1 MRIYQGRHNHNEGL
15 TQMLTNTEQ
24 RLTAIREWLA
34 QNNIDALLVPHEDE
48 YLGEYVPAHNE
59 RLHWLTGFTGSAGA
73 AVITQDKAAIFVDGR
88 YTVQVTKEVPATLF
102 EYRHLIE
109 EPALDWILESLP
121 AQSKVAID
129 PRMHNANWL
138 NQAQAKLS
146 AKHELAILENNP
158 IDELWSDRPS
168 PVVSQMILMP
178 TESVGQSSESKRKQ
192 IAEIVVKAGADSAII
207 TALDSVAWLLNIRGL
222 DVSRLPVLLSHAILH
237 SDASVEFFLDPS
249 RIPAEFDSHVGQGVS
264 VHHPESLQ
272 QQVEA
277 LSGKKVLV
285 DPVTSNSWF
294 KLVLQNS
301 GAEVISQADPCLMP
315 KAAKNAVEI
324 SGMKACHIRDG
335 VAMVK
340 FLTWLDAE
348 VAVGNLHN
356 EAVLSDTLEQFRRED
371 PTLKDL
377 SFDTIS
383 AAGSNAAMCHYN
395 HENQP
400 KPGQLEMNTLYLVD
414 SGGQYLDGTTDITRT
429 IAIGQPS
436 KEMIKQFTLA
446 LKGHI
451 GVARARF
458 PKGTRGYQIDTL
470 ARQHLWA
477 EGYDYDHGT
486 GHGVGHFLSVHEGP
500 QSISKRQIDVPL
512 VEGMV
517 LSNEPGYYRADA
529 FGIRIENLELVVEI
543 PTNGDFP
550 VLTFESLTRCP
561 IDQRNINVDMLTRP
575 ELAWLNEYHEK
586 VWNDISPLVEGDV
599 KEWLRSAT
607 QPLTH
612 S

>member
-1 MRIYQGRHNHNEGL
+1 MHNETL
-15 TQMLTNTEQ
+15 SRVN
-24 RLTAIREWLA
+24 AIREWLV
-34 QNNIDALLVPHEDE
+34 QHNIDALLVPHEDE

-73 AVITQDKAAIFVDGR
+73 AVITKDKAAIFVDGR
-88 YTVQVTKEVPATLF
+88 YTVQVTKQVPGDLF

-109 EPALDWILESLP
+109 EPALDWVLDNLP
-121 AQSKVAID
+121 TNASVAID
-129 PRMHNANWL
+129 PRMHSSAWL
-138 NQAQAKLS
+138 DMAQAKL
-146 AKHELAILENNP
+146 AGKLELNILTNNP
-158 IDELWSDRPS
+158 IDELWRDRPA
-168 PVVSQMILMP
+168 PVVSDVRLMP
-178 TESVGQSSESKRKQ
+178 TEAVGQSSKSKRQ
-192 IAEIVVKAGADSAII
+192 EIAQLVKKAGADSAVI
-207 TALDSVAWLLNIRGL
+207 TALDSICWLLNVRGL

-237 SDASVEFFLDPS
+237 SDSSVEYFLDPA
-249 RIPAEFDSHVGQGVS
+249 RLPADFDAHVGTGVT
-264 VHHPESLQ
+264 VHHPEALQ
-272 QQVEA
+272 SRLEA
-277 LSGKKVLV
+277 MTGKKVLV
-285 DPVTSNSWF
+285 DPAISNAWF

-301 GAEVISQADPCLMP
+301 GASVIAAADPCLMP
-315 KAAKNAVEI
+315 KAAKNSVEI
-324 SGMKACHIRDG
+324 AGMKACHIRDG
-335 VAMVK
+335 VAMSK
-340 FLTWLDAE
+340 FLCWLDAE
-348 VAVGNLHN
+348 VAAGNLHD
-356 EAVLSDTLEQFRRED
+356 EATLADKLEAFRSED
-371 PTLKDL
+371 PTLMDL

-383 AAGSNAAMCHYN
+383 AAGGNAAMCHYN

-400 KPGQLEMNTLYLVD
+400 EPGKLELNTLYLVD

-436 KEMIKQFTLA
+436 QEMIKQFTLA

-500 QSISKRQIDVPL
+500 ASISKKQIDVPL
-512 VEGMV
+512 TEGMV

-529 FGIRIENLELVVEI
+529 FGIRIENLELVVET

-550 VLTFESLTRCP
+550 VLSFESLTRCP
-561 IDQRNINVDMLTRP
+561 IDKRNINVDMLTRP
-575 ELAWLNEYHEK
+575 ELAWLNDYHQK
-586 VWNDISPLVEGDV
+586 VWDEISPLVEGDV
-599 KEWLRSAT
+599 KEWLRQAT
-607 QPLTH
+607 LPVAY

>member
-1 MRIYQGRHNHNEGL
+1 MHNDTLSRVN
-15 TQMLTNTEQ
+15 
-24 RLTAIREWLA
+24 AIREWLA
-34 QNNIDALLVPHEDE
+34 QHNIDALLIPHEDE

-88 YTVQVTKEVPATLF
+88 YTVQVTKQVPSDLF

-109 EPALDWILESLP
+109 EPALDWIQDNLTANAS
-121 AQSKVAID
+121 VAID
-129 PRMHNANWL
+129 PRMHSSAWL
-138 NQAQAKLS
+138 DMAQAKL
-146 AKHELAILENNP
+146 AGKLELNILSSNP
-158 IDELWSDRPS
+158 IDELWHDRPA
-168 PVVSQMILMP
+168 PVVSDVRLMP
-178 TESVGQSSESKRKQ
+178 TEAVGQSSESKRKE
-192 IAEIVVKAGADSAII
+192 IAQLVAKAGADSAVI
-207 TALDSVAWLLNIRGL
+207 TALDSICWLLNVRGL

-237 SDASVEFFLDPS
+237 ADSSVEYFLDPA
-249 RIPAEFDSHVGQGVS
+249 RLPAEFSAHVGTGVT
-264 VHHPESLQ
+264 VHNP
-272 QQVEA
+272 EA
-277 LSGKKVLV
+277 LQSRLEAMSGKKVLL
-285 DPVTSNSWF
+285 DPAISNAWF
-294 KLVLQNS
+294 KLVLQNA
-301 GAEVISQADPCLMP
+301 GASVIAAADPCLMS
-315 KAAKNAVEI
+315 KAAKNEVEI
-324 SGMKACHIRDG
+324 AGMKACHIRDG
-335 VAMVK
+335 VAMSK
-340 FLTWLDAE
+340 FLCWLDAE
-348 VAVGNLHN
+348 VATGNLHD
-356 EAVLSDTLEQFRRED
+356 EATLADRLEAFRKED
-371 PTLKDL
+371 PTLMDL

-383 AAGSNAAMCHYN
+383 AAGGNAAMCHYN

-400 KPGQLEMNTLYLVD
+400 EPGKLELNTLYLVD

-436 KEMIKQFTLA
+436 AEMIKQFTLA

-500 QSISKRQIDVPL
+500 ASISKKQIDVPL
-512 VEGMV
+512 TEGMV

-529 FGIRIENLELVVEI
+529 FGIRIENLELVVET

-550 VLTFESLTRCP
+550 VLSFESLTRCP
-561 IDQRNINVDMLTRP
+561 IDKRNINVDMLTRP
-575 ELAWLNEYHEK
+575 ELAWLNDYHQK
-586 VWNDISPLVEGDV
+586 VWEQISPLVDGEV
-599 KEWLRSAT
+599 KEWLREAT
-607 QPLTH
+607 LPLAH

>member
-1 MRIYQGRHNHNEGL
+1 MHND
-15 TQMLTNTEQ
+15 TQSRVN
-24 RLTAIREWLA
+24 AIREWLA
-34 QNNIDALLVPHEDE
+34 QHNIDALLVPHEDE

-73 AVITQDKAAIFVDGR
+73 AVITKDKAAIFVDGR
-88 YTVQVTKEVPATLF
+88 YTVQVTKQVPADLF

-109 EPALDWILESLP
+109 EPALDWITDHLANGAS
-121 AQSKVAID
+121 VAID
-129 PRMHNANWL
+129 PRMHNSAWL
-138 NQAQAKLS
+138 DMAQAKL
-146 AKHELAILENNP
+146 AGALELKILASNP
-158 IDELWSDRPS
+158 IDELWHDRPA
-168 PVVSQMILMP
+168 PVVSDVRLMA
-178 TESVGQSSESKRKQ
+178 TEAVGQSSESKRQ
-192 IAEIVVKAGADSAII
+192 EIAELVKKAGADSAVI
-207 TALDSVAWLLNIRGL
+207 TALDSICWLLNVRGL

-237 SDASVEFFLDPS
+237 SDSSVEYFLDPA
-249 RIPAEFDSHVGQGVS
+249 RLPAEFDAHVGSGVT
-264 VHHPESLQ
+264 VHHPEALQ
-272 QQVEA
+272 ARLET
-277 LSGKKVLV
+277 LTGKNVLV
-285 DPVTSNSWF
+285 DPATSNAWF
-294 KLVLQNS
+294 KLVLQNA
-301 GAEVISQADPCLMP
+301 GASVVSKADPCLMP

-324 SGMKACHIRDG
+324 AGMKACHIRDG
-335 VAMVK
+335 VAMSK
-340 FLTWLDAE
+340 FLSWLDAE
-348 VAVGNLHN
+348 VVAGNLHD
-356 EAVLSDTLEQFRRED
+356 EATLADKLEAFRSED
-371 PTLKDL
+371 PTLMDL

-383 AAGSNAAMCHYN
+383 AAGGNAAMCHYN

-400 KPGQLEMNTLYLVD
+400 EPGKLELNTLYLVD

-436 KEMIKQFTLA
+436 QEMIKQFTLA

-500 QSISKRQIDVPL
+500 ASISKKQIDVPL
-512 VEGMV
+512 TEGMV

-529 FGIRIENLELVVEI
+529 FGIRIENLELVVET

-550 VLTFESLTRCP
+550 VLSFESLTRCP
-561 IDQRNINVDMLTRP
+561 IDKRNINVDMLTRP
-575 ELAWLNEYHEK
+575 ELAWLNDYHQK
-586 VWNDISPLVEGDV
+586 VWDEISPLVEGDV
-599 KEWLRSAT
+599 KEWLRQAT
-607 QPLTH
+607 LPVAH

>member
-1 MRIYQGRHNHNEGL
+1 MHNETL
-15 TQMLTNTEQ
+15 SRVN
-24 RLTAIREWLA
+24 AIREWLV
-34 QNNIDALLVPHEDE
+34 QHNIDALLVPHEDE

-73 AVITQDKAAIFVDGR
+73 AVITKDKAAIFVDGR
-88 YTVQVTKEVPATLF
+88 YTVQVTKQVPGDLF

-109 EPALDWILESLP
+109 EPALDWVLDNLP
-121 AQSKVAID
+121 TNASVAID
-129 PRMHNANWL
+129 PRMHSSAWL
-138 NQAQAKLS
+138 DMAQAKL
-146 AKHELAILENNP
+146 AGKLELNILTNNP
-158 IDELWSDRPS
+158 IDELWHDRPA
-168 PVVSQMILMP
+168 PVVSDVRLMP
-178 TESVGQSSESKRKQ
+178 TEAVGQSSESKRQ
-192 IAEIVVKAGADSAII
+192 EIAQLVKKAGADSAVI
-207 TALDSVAWLLNIRGL
+207 TALDSICWLLNVRGL

-237 SDASVEFFLDPS
+237 ADSTVEYFLDPA
-249 RIPAEFDSHVGQGVS
+249 RLPADFDAHVGTGVT
-264 VHHPESLQ
+264 VHHPEALQ
-272 QQVEA
+272 SRLEA
-277 LSGKKVLV
+277 MTGKKVLV
-285 DPVTSNSWF
+285 DPAISNAWF

-301 GAEVISQADPCLMP
+301 GASVIAAADPCLMP
-315 KAAKNAVEI
+315 KAAKNSVEI
-324 SGMKACHIRDG
+324 AGMKACHIRDG
-335 VAMVK
+335 VAMSK
-340 FLTWLDAE
+340 FLCWLDAE
-348 VAVGNLHN
+348 VAAGNLHD
-356 EAVLSDTLEQFRRED
+356 EATLADKLEAFRSED
-371 PTLKDL
+371 PTLMDL

-383 AAGSNAAMCHYN
+383 AAGGNAAMCHYN

-400 KPGQLEMNTLYLVD
+400 EPGKLELNTLYLVD

-436 KEMIKQFTLA
+436 SEMKKQFTLA

-500 QSISKRQIDVPL
+500 ASISKKQIDVPL
-512 VEGMV
+512 TEGMV

-529 FGIRIENLELVVEI
+529 FGIRIENLELVVET

-550 VLTFESLTRCP
+550 VLSFESLTRCP
-561 IDQRNINVDMLTRP
+561 IDKRNINVDMLTRP
-575 ELAWLNEYHEK
+575 ELAWLNDYHQK
-586 VWNDISPLVEGDV
+586 VWDEISPLVEGDV
-599 KEWLRSAT
+599 KEWLRQAT
-607 QPLTH
+607 LPVAH

>member
-1 MRIYQGRHNHNEGL
+1 MHNDTLSRVN
-15 TQMLTNTEQ
+15 
-24 RLTAIREWLA
+24 AIREWLT
-34 QNNIDALLVPHEDE
+34 QHNIDALLIPHEDE

-88 YTVQVTKEVPATLF
+88 YTVQVTKQVPSELF

-109 EPALDWILESLP
+109 EPALDWIQDNLTTNAS
-121 AQSKVAID
+121 VAID
-129 PRMHNANWL
+129 PRMHSSAWL
-138 NQAQAKLS
+138 DMAQAKL
-146 AKHELAILENNP
+146 AGKLELNILSSNP
-158 IDELWSDRPS
+158 IDELWHDRPA
-168 PVVSQMILMP
+168 PVVSDVRLMP
-178 TESVGQSSESKRKQ
+178 TEAVGQSSESKRKE
-192 IAEIVVKAGADSAII
+192 IAQLVAKAGADSAVI
-207 TALDSVAWLLNIRGL
+207 TALDSICWLLNVRGL

-237 SDASVEFFLDPS
+237 ADSSVEYFLDPA
-249 RIPAEFDSHVGQGVS
+249 RLPAEFAAHVGTGVT
-264 VHHPESLQ
+264 VHHPEALQ
-272 QQVEA
+272 SRLEA
-277 LSGKKVLV
+277 MSGKKVLL
-285 DPVTSNSWF
+285 DPAISNAWF
-294 KLVLQNS
+294 KLVLQNA
-301 GAEVISQADPCLMP
+301 GASVIAAADPCLMP
-315 KAAKNAVEI
+315 KAAKNEVEI
-324 SGMKACHIRDG
+324 AGMKACHIRDG
-335 VAMVK
+335 VAMSK
-340 FLTWLDAE
+340 FLCWLDAE
-348 VAVGNLHN
+348 VAAGNLHD
-356 EAVLSDTLEQFRRED
+356 EATLADRLEAFRKED
-371 PTLKDL
+371 PTLMDL

-383 AAGSNAAMCHYN
+383 AAGGNAAMCHYN

-400 KPGQLEMNTLYLVD
+400 EPGKLELNTLYLVD

-436 KEMIKQFTLA
+436 AEMIKQFTLA

-500 QSISKRQIDVPL
+500 ASISKKQIDVPL
-512 VEGMV
+512 TEGMV

-529 FGIRIENLELVVEI
+529 FGIRIENLELVVET

-550 VLTFESLTRCP
+550 VLSFESLTRCP
-561 IDQRNINVDMLTRP
+561 IDKRNINVDMLTRP
-575 ELAWLNEYHEK
+575 ELAWLNDYHQK
-586 VWNDISPLVEGDV
+586 VWEQISPLVDGEV
-599 KEWLRSAT
+599 KEWLREAT
-607 QPLTH
+607 LPLAH

>member
-1 MRIYQGRHNHNEGL
+1 MHNDTLSRVN
-15 TQMLTNTEQ
+15 
-24 RLTAIREWLA
+24 AIREWLA
-34 QNNIDALLVPHEDE
+34 QHNIDALLIPHEDE

-88 YTVQVTKEVPATLF
+88 YTVQVTKQVPNELF

-109 EPALDWILESLP
+109 EPALDWIQDNLTANAS
-121 AQSKVAID
+121 VAID
-129 PRMHNANWL
+129 PRMHSSAWL
-138 NQAQAKLS
+138 DMAQAKL
-146 AKHELAILENNP
+146 AGKLELNILSGNP
-158 IDELWSDRPS
+158 VDELWHDRPA
-168 PVVSQMILMP
+168 PVVSDVRLMP
-178 TESVGQSSESKRKQ
+178 TKAVGQSSESKRKE
-192 IAEIVVKAGADSAII
+192 IAQLVAKAGADSAVI
-207 TALDSVAWLLNIRGL
+207 TALDSICWLLNVRGL

-237 SDASVEFFLDPS
+237 ADSSVEYFLDPA
-249 RIPAEFDSHVGQGVS
+249 RLPAEFAAHVGTGVT
-264 VHHPESLQ
+264 VHHPEALQ
-272 QQVEA
+272 SRLEA
-277 LSGKKVLV
+277 MSGKKVLL
-285 DPVTSNSWF
+285 DPAISNAWF
-294 KLVLQNS
+294 KLVLQNA
-301 GAEVISQADPCLMP
+301 GASVIAAADPCLMP
-315 KAAKNAVEI
+315 KAAKNDVEI
-324 SGMKACHIRDG
+324 AGMKACHIRDG
-335 VAMVK
+335 VAMSK
-340 FLTWLDAE
+340 FLCWLDAE
-348 VAVGNLHN
+348 VAAGNLHD
-356 EAVLSDTLEQFRRED
+356 EATLADRLEAFRKED
-371 PTLKDL
+371 PTLMDL

-383 AAGSNAAMCHYN
+383 AAGGNAAMCHYN

-400 KPGQLEMNTLYLVD
+400 EPGKLELNTLYLVD

-436 KEMIKQFTLA
+436 AEMIKQFTLA

-500 QSISKRQIDVPL
+500 ASISKKQIDVPL
-512 VEGMV
+512 TEGMV

-529 FGIRIENLELVVEI
+529 FGIRIENLELVVET

-550 VLTFESLTRCP
+550 VLSFESLTRCP
-561 IDQRNINVDMLTRP
+561 IDKRNINVDMLTRP
-575 ELAWLNEYHEK
+575 ELAWLNDYHQKIWEQ
-586 VWNDISPLVEGDV
+586 ISPLVEGEV
-599 KEWLRSAT
+599 KEWLREAT
-607 QPLTH
+607 LPLAH

>member
-1 MRIYQGRHNHNEGL
+1 MHNDTLSRVN
-15 TQMLTNTEQ
+15 
-24 RLTAIREWLA
+24 AIREWLT
-34 QNNIDALLVPHEDE
+34 QHNIDALLIPHEDE

-88 YTVQVTKEVPATLF
+88 YTVQVTKQVPSELF

-109 EPALDWILESLP
+109 EPALDWIQDNLTTNAS
-121 AQSKVAID
+121 VAID
-129 PRMHNANWL
+129 PRMHSSAWL
-138 NQAQAKLS
+138 DMAQAKL
-146 AKHELAILENNP
+146 AGKLELNILSSNP
-158 IDELWSDRPS
+158 IDALWHDRPA
-168 PVVSQMILMP
+168 PVVSDVRLMP
-178 TESVGQSSESKRKQ
+178 TEAVGQSSESKRKE
-192 IAEIVVKAGADSAII
+192 IAQLVTKAGVDSAVI
-207 TALDSVAWLLNIRGL
+207 TALDSICWLLNVRGL

-237 SDASVEFFLDPS
+237 ADSSVEYFLDPA
-249 RIPAEFDSHVGQGVS
+249 RLPAEFAAHVGTGVT
-264 VHHPESLQ
+264 VHHPEALQ
-272 QQVEA
+272 SRLEA
-277 LSGKKVLV
+277 MSGKKVLL
-285 DPVTSNSWF
+285 DPAISNAWF
-294 KLVLQNS
+294 KLVLQNA
-301 GAEVISQADPCLMP
+301 GASVIAAADPCLMP
-315 KAAKNAVEI
+315 KAAKNEVEI
-324 SGMKACHIRDG
+324 AGMKACHIRDG
-335 VAMVK
+335 VAMSK
-340 FLTWLDAE
+340 FLCWLDAE
-348 VAVGNLHN
+348 VAAGNLHD
-356 EAVLSDTLEQFRRED
+356 EATLADRLEAFRKED
-371 PTLKDL
+371 PTLMDL

-383 AAGSNAAMCHYN
+383 AAGGNAAMCHYN

-400 KPGQLEMNTLYLVD
+400 EPGKLELNTLYLVD

-436 KEMIKQFTLA
+436 AEMIKQFTLA

-500 QSISKRQIDVPL
+500 ASISKKQIDVPL
-512 VEGMV
+512 TEGMV

-529 FGIRIENLELVVEI
+529 FGIRIENLELVVET

-550 VLTFESLTRCP
+550 VLSFESLTRCP
-561 IDQRNINVDMLTRP
+561 IDKRNINVDMLTRP
-575 ELAWLNEYHEK
+575 ELAWLNDYHQK
-586 VWNDISPLVEGDV
+586 VWEQISPLVEGEV
-599 KEWLRSAT
+599 KEWLREAT
-607 QPLTH
+607 LPLAY

>member
-1 MRIYQGRHNHNEGL
+1 MHNDTLSRVN
-15 TQMLTNTEQ
+15 
-24 RLTAIREWLA
+24 AIREWLT
-34 QNNIDALLVPHEDE
+34 QHNIDALLIPHEDE

-88 YTVQVTKEVPATLF
+88 YTVQVTKQVPSELF

-109 EPALDWILESLP
+109 EPALDWIQDNLTTNAS
-121 AQSKVAID
+121 VAID
-129 PRMHNANWL
+129 PRMHSSAWL
-138 NQAQAKLS
+138 DMAQAKL
-146 AKHELAILENNP
+146 AGKLELNILSSNP
-158 IDELWSDRPS
+158 IDELWHDRPA
-168 PVVSQMILMP
+168 PVVSDVRLMP
-178 TESVGQSSESKRKQ
+178 TEAVGQSSESKRKE
-192 IAEIVVKAGADSAII
+192 IAQLVTKTGADSAVI
-207 TALDSVAWLLNIRGL
+207 TALDSICWLLNVRGL

-237 SDASVEFFLDPS
+237 ADSSVEYFLDPA
-249 RIPAEFDSHVGQGVS
+249 RLPAEFAAHVGTGVT
-264 VHHPESLQ
+264 VHHPEALQ
-272 QQVEA
+272 SRLEA
-277 LSGKKVLV
+277 MSGKKVLL
-285 DPVTSNSWF
+285 DPAISNAWF
-294 KLVLQNS
+294 KLVLQNA
-301 GAEVISQADPCLMP
+301 GASVIAAADPCLMP
-315 KAAKNAVEI
+315 KAAKNEVEI
-324 SGMKACHIRDG
+324 AGMKACHIRDG
-335 VAMVK
+335 VAMSK
-340 FLTWLDAE
+340 FLCWLDAE
-348 VAVGNLHN
+348 VAAGNLHD
-356 EAVLSDTLEQFRRED
+356 EATLADRLEAFRKED
-371 PTLKDL
+371 PTLMDL

-383 AAGSNAAMCHYN
+383 AAGGNAAMCHYN

-400 KPGQLEMNTLYLVD
+400 EPGKLELNTLYLVD

-436 KEMIKQFTLA
+436 AEMIKQFTLA

-500 QSISKRQIDVPL
+500 ASISKKQIDVPL
-512 VEGMV
+512 TEGMV

-529 FGIRIENLELVVEI
+529 FGIRIENLELVVET

-550 VLTFESLTRCP
+550 VLSFESLTRCP
-561 IDQRNINVDMLTRP
+561 IDKRNINVDMLTRP
-575 ELAWLNEYHEK
+575 ELAWLNDYHQK
-586 VWNDISPLVEGDV
+586 VWEQISPLVDGEV
-599 KEWLRSAT
+599 KEWLREAT
-607 QPLTH
+607 LPLAH

>member
-1 MRIYQGRHNHNEGL
+1 MHNDTLSRVN
-15 TQMLTNTEQ
+15 
-24 RLTAIREWLA
+24 AIREWLA
-34 QNNIDALLVPHEDE
+34 QHNIDALLIPHEDE

-88 YTVQVTKEVPATLF
+88 YTVQVTKQVPNELF

-109 EPALDWILESLP
+109 EPALDWIQDNLTANAS
-121 AQSKVAID
+121 VAID
-129 PRMHNANWL
+129 PRMHSSAWL
-138 NQAQAKLS
+138 DMAQAKL
-146 AKHELAILENNP
+146 AGKLELNILSSNP
-158 IDELWSDRPS
+158 IDALWHDRPA
-168 PVVSQMILMP
+168 PVVSDVRLMP
-178 TESVGQSSESKRKQ
+178 TEAVGQSSESKRKE
-192 IAEIVVKAGADSAII
+192 IAQLVTKAGADSAVI
-207 TALDSVAWLLNIRGL
+207 TALDSICWLLNVRGL

-237 SDASVEFFLDPS
+237 ADSSVEYFLDPA
-249 RIPAEFDSHVGQGVS
+249 RLPAEFAAHVGTGVT
-264 VHHPESLQ
+264 VHHPEALQ
-272 QQVEA
+272 SRLEA
-277 LSGKKVLV
+277 MSGKKVLL
-285 DPVTSNSWF
+285 DPAISNAWF
-294 KLVLQNS
+294 KLVLQNA
-301 GAEVISQADPCLMP
+301 GASVIAAADPCLMP
-315 KAAKNAVEI
+315 KAAKNEVEI
-324 SGMKACHIRDG
+324 AGMKACHIRDG
-335 VAMVK
+335 VAISK
-340 FLTWLDAE
+340 FLCWLDAE
-348 VAVGNLHN
+348 VAAGNLHD
-356 EAVLSDTLEQFRRED
+356 EATLADRLEAFRKED
-371 PTLKDL
+371 PTLMDL

-383 AAGSNAAMCHYN
+383 AAGGNAAMCHYN

-400 KPGQLEMNTLYLVD
+400 EPGKLELNTLYLVD

-436 KEMIKQFTLA
+436 AEMVKQFTLA

-500 QSISKRQIDVPL
+500 ASISKKQIDVPL
-512 VEGMV
+512 TEGMV

-529 FGIRIENLELVVEI
+529 FGIRIENLELVVET

-550 VLTFESLTRCP
+550 VLSFESLTRCP
-561 IDQRNINVDMLTRP
+561 IDKRNINVDMLTRP
-575 ELAWLNEYHEK
+575 ELAWLNDYHQK
-586 VWNDISPLVEGDV
+586 VWEQISPLVEGEV
-599 KEWLRSAT
+599 KEWLREAT
-607 QPLTH
+607 LPLAH

>member
-1 MRIYQGRHNHNEGL
+1 MHN
-15 TQMLTNTEQ
+15 NTLS
-24 RLTAIREWLA
+24 RVNAIREWLA
-34 QNNIDALLVPHEDE
+34 QHNIDALLIPHEDE

-88 YTVQVTKEVPATLF
+88 YTVQVTKQVPNELF

-109 EPALDWILESLP
+109 EPALDWIQDNLTANAS
-121 AQSKVAID
+121 VAID
-129 PRMHNANWL
+129 PRMHSSAWL
-138 NQAQAKLS
+138 DMAQAKL
-146 AKHELAILENNP
+146 AGKLELNILSSNP
-158 IDELWSDRPS
+158 IDALWHDRPA
-168 PVVSQMILMP
+168 PVVSDVRLMP
-178 TESVGQSSESKRKQ
+178 TEAVGQSSESKRKE
-192 IAEIVVKAGADSAII
+192 IAQLVTKAGADSAVI
-207 TALDSVAWLLNIRGL
+207 TALDSICWLLNVRGL

-237 SDASVEFFLDPS
+237 ADSSVEYFLDPA
-249 RIPAEFDSHVGQGVS
+249 RLPAEFAAHVGTGVT
-264 VHHPESLQ
+264 VHHPEALQ
-272 QQVEA
+272 SRLEA
-277 LSGKKVLV
+277 MSGKKVLL
-285 DPVTSNSWF
+285 DPAISNAWF
-294 KLVLQNS
+294 KLVLQNA
-301 GAEVISQADPCLMP
+301 GASVIAAADPCLMP
-315 KAAKNAVEI
+315 KAAKNEVEI
-324 SGMKACHIRDG
+324 AGMKACHIRDG
-335 VAMVK
+335 VAMSK
-340 FLTWLDAE
+340 FLCWLDAE
-348 VAVGNLHN
+348 VAAGNLHD
-356 EAVLSDTLEQFRRED
+356 EATLADRLEAFRKED
-371 PTLKDL
+371 PTLMDL

-383 AAGSNAAMCHYN
+383 AAGGNAAMCHYN

-400 KPGQLEMNTLYLVD
+400 EPGKLELNTLYLVD

-436 KEMIKQFTLA
+436 AEMIKQFTLA

-500 QSISKRQIDVPL
+500 ASISKKQIDVPL
-512 VEGMV
+512 TEGMV

-529 FGIRIENLELVVEI
+529 FGIRIENLELVVET

-550 VLTFESLTRCP
+550 VLSFESLTRCP
-561 IDQRNINVDMLTRP
+561 IDKRNINVDMLTRP
-575 ELAWLNEYHEK
+575 ELAWLNDYHQK
-586 VWNDISPLVEGDV
+586 VWEQISPLVEGEV
-599 KEWLRSAT
+599 KEWLREAT
-607 QPLTH
+607 LPLAH

>member
-1 MRIYQGRHNHNEGL
+1 MHNDTLSRVN
-15 TQMLTNTEQ
+15 
-24 RLTAIREWLA
+24 AIREWLA
-34 QNNIDALLVPHEDE
+34 QHNIDALLIPHEDE

-88 YTVQVTKEVPATLF
+88 YTVQVTKQVPNELF

-109 EPALDWILESLP
+109 EPALDWIQDNLTANAS
-121 AQSKVAID
+121 VAID
-129 PRMHNANWL
+129 PRMHSSAWL
-138 NQAQAKLS
+138 DMAQAKL
-146 AKHELAILENNP
+146 AGKLELNILSSNP
-158 IDELWSDRPS
+158 IDALWHDRPA
-168 PVVSQMILMP
+168 PVVSDVRLMP
-178 TESVGQSSESKRKQ
+178 TEAVGQSSESKRKE
-192 IAEIVVKAGADSAII
+192 IAQLVAKAGADSAVI
-207 TALDSVAWLLNIRGL
+207 TALDSICWLLNVRGL

-237 SDASVEFFLDPS
+237 ADSSVEYFLDPA
-249 RIPAEFDSHVGQGVS
+249 RLPAEFAAHVGTGVT
-264 VHHPESLQ
+264 VHHPEALQ
-272 QQVEA
+272 SRLEA
-277 LSGKKVLV
+277 MSGKKVLL
-285 DPVTSNSWF
+285 DPAISNAWF
-294 KLVLQNS
+294 KLVLQNA
-301 GAEVISQADPCLMP
+301 GASVIAAADPCLMP
-315 KAAKNAVEI
+315 KAAKNEVEI
-324 SGMKACHIRDG
+324 AGMKACHIRDG
-335 VAMVK
+335 VAMSK
-340 FLTWLDAE
+340 FLCWLDAE
-348 VAVGNLHN
+348 VAAGNLHD
-356 EAVLSDTLEQFRRED
+356 EATLADRLEAFRRED
-371 PTLKDL
+371 PTLMDL

-383 AAGSNAAMCHYN
+383 AAGGNAAMCHYN

-400 KPGQLEMNTLYLVD
+400 EPGKLELNTLYLVD

-436 KEMIKQFTLA
+436 AEMIKQFTLA

-500 QSISKRQIDVPL
+500 ASISKKQIDVPL
-512 VEGMV
+512 TEGMV

-529 FGIRIENLELVVEI
+529 FGIRIENLELVVET

-550 VLTFESLTRCP
+550 VLSFESLTRCP
-561 IDQRNINVDMLTRP
+561 IDKRNINVDMLTRP
-575 ELAWLNEYHEK
+575 ELAWLNDYHQK
-586 VWNDISPLVEGDV
+586 VWEQISPLVEGEV
-599 KEWLRSAT
+599 KEWLREAT
-607 QPLTH
+607 LPLAH

>member
-1 MRIYQGRHNHNEGL
+1 
-15 TQMLTNTEQ
+15 MLTTTEQ

-34 QNNIDALLVPHEDE
+34 QHQIDALLVPHEDE

-73 AVITQDKAAIFVDGR
+73 AVITQEKAAIFVDGR
-88 YTVQVTKEVPATLF
+88 YTVQVTKQVPAELF

-109 EPALDWILESLP
+109 EPALDWIKENVANGASI
-121 AQSKVAID
+121 AID
-129 PRMHNANWL
+129 PRMHSSAWL
-138 NQAQAKLS
+138 NAAQTKLMG
-146 AKHELAILENNP
+146 AFELKILDTNP
-158 IDELWSDRPS
+158 IDQIWHDRPE
-168 PVVSQMILMP
+168 PFVSEVRLMP
-178 TESVGQSSESKRKQ
+178 TDSVGQSSESKRREVAELIKQ
-192 IAEIVVKAGADSAII
+192 AGADSAII
-207 TALDSVAWLLNIRGL
+207 TALDSVCWLLNVRGL

-237 SDASVEFFLDPS
+237 SDASVEFFLDPA
-249 RIPAEFDSHVGQGVS
+249 RLPADFESHVGPGLS
-264 VHHPESLQ
+264 VYAPEQLQ
-272 QQVEA
+272 SRLEA
-277 LSGKKVLV
+277 LQGKQVLL
-285 DPVTSNSWF
+285 DPAISNAWF

-301 GAEVISQADPCLMP
+301 GASVVSAADPCLMP
-315 KAAKNAVEI
+315 KAAKNDVEI
-324 SGMKACHIRDG
+324 AGMKACHIRDG
-335 VAMVK
+335 VAMTK
-340 FLTWLDAE
+340 FLCWLDSE
-348 VAVGNLHN
+348 VASGNLHN
-356 EAVLSDTLEQFRRED
+356 EATLSDTLESFRKED
-371 PTLKDL
+371 PTLMDL

-400 KPGQLEMNTLYLVD
+400 EPGQLEMDTLYLVD

-429 IAIGQPS
+429 IAIGQPNE
-436 KEMIKQFTLA
+436 EMIKQFTLA

-500 QSISKRQIDVPL
+500 ASISKKHVDVPL
-512 VEGMV
+512 LEGMV

-529 FGIRIENLELVVEI
+529 FGIRIENLELVVEKQ
-543 PTNGDFP
+543 TSGDFP
-550 VLTFESLTRCP
+550 VLAFESLTRCP
-561 IDQRNINVDMLTRP
+561 IDTRNINVNMLTRP
-575 ELAWLNEYHEK
+575 ELAWLNDYHQK
-586 VWNDISPLVEGDV
+586 VWDDISPLVEGEV
-599 KEWLRSAT
+599 KEWLRAAT

-612 S
+612 A

>member
-1 MRIYQGRHNHNEGL
+1 MHNETL
-15 TQMLTNTEQ
+15 SRVN
-24 RLTAIREWLA
+24 AIREWLI
-34 QNNIDALLVPHEDE
+34 QHNIDALLVPHEDE

-73 AVITQDKAAIFVDGR
+73 AVITKEKAAMFVDGR
-88 YTVQVTKEVPATLF
+88 YTVQVTKQVPGDLF

-109 EPALDWILESLP
+109 EPALDWVLDNLP
-121 AQSKVAID
+121 TNASVAID
-129 PRMHNANWL
+129 PRMHSSAWL
-138 NQAQAKLS
+138 DMAQAKL
-146 AKHELAILENNP
+146 AGKLELNILTNNP
-158 IDELWSDRPS
+158 IDELWHDRPA
-168 PVVSQMILMP
+168 PVVSDVRLMA
-178 TESVGQSSESKRKQ
+178 TEAVGQSSESKRHE
-192 IAEIVVKAGADSAII
+192 IAQLVKKAGADSAVI
-207 TALDSVAWLLNIRGL
+207 TALDSICWLLNVRGL

-237 SDASVEFFLDPS
+237 SDSSVEYFLDPA
-249 RIPAEFDSHVGQGVS
+249 RLPAEFDAHVGAGVT
-264 VHHPESLQ
+264 VHHPEALQ
-272 QQVEA
+272 ARLET
-277 LSGKKVLV
+277 LTGKNVLV
-285 DPVTSNSWF
+285 DPATSNAWF
-294 KLVLQNS
+294 KLVLQNA
-301 GAEVISQADPCLMP
+301 GASVVSKADPCLMP

-324 SGMKACHIRDG
+324 AGMKACHIRDG
-335 VAMVK
+335 VAMSK
-340 FLTWLDAE
+340 FLSWLDAE
-348 VAVGNLHN
+348 VVAGNLHD
-356 EAVLSDTLEQFRRED
+356 EATLADKLEAFRSED
-371 PTLKDL
+371 PTLMDL

-383 AAGSNAAMCHYN
+383 AAGGNAAMCHYN

-400 KPGQLEMNTLYLVD
+400 EPGKLELNTLYLVD

-436 KEMIKQFTLA
+436 QEMIKQFTLA

-500 QSISKRQIDVPL
+500 ASISKKQIDVPL
-512 VEGMV
+512 TEGMV

-529 FGIRIENLELVVEI
+529 FGIRIENLELVVET

-550 VLTFESLTRCP
+550 VLSFESLTRCP
-561 IDQRNINVDMLTRP
+561 IDKRNINVDMLTRP
-575 ELAWLNEYHEK
+575 ELAWLNDYHQK
-586 VWNDISPLVEGDV
+586 VWDEISPLVEGDV
-599 KEWLRSAT
+599 KEWLRQAT
-607 QPLTH
+607 LPVAH

>member
-1 MRIYQGRHNHNEGL
+1 MHND
-15 TQMLTNTEQ
+15 TQSRVN
-24 RLTAIREWLA
+24 AIREWLA
-34 QNNIDALLVPHEDE
+34 QHNIDALLVPHEDE

-73 AVITQDKAAIFVDGR
+73 SVITKDKAAIFVDGR
-88 YTVQVTKEVPATLF
+88 YTVQVTKQVPADLF

-109 EPALDWILESLP
+109 EPALDWIKDHLANGAS
-121 AQSKVAID
+121 VAID
-129 PRMHNANWL
+129 PRMHNSAWL
-138 NQAQAKLS
+138 DMAQAKL
-146 AKHELAILENNP
+146 AGTLELKILDSNP
-158 IDELWSDRPS
+158 IDELWHDRPA
-168 PVVSQMILMP
+168 PVVSDVRLMA
-178 TESVGQSSESKRKQ
+178 TETVGQSSESKRQ
-192 IAEIVVKAGADSAII
+192 EIAELVKKAGADSAVI
-207 TALDSVAWLLNIRGL
+207 TALDSICWLLNVRGL

-237 SDASVEFFLDPS
+237 SDSSVEYFLDPA
-249 RIPAEFDSHVGQGVS
+249 RLPAEFDAHVGAGVT
-264 VHHPESLQ
+264 VHHPEALQ
-272 QQVEA
+272 ARLEN
-277 LSGKKVLV
+277 LTGKNVLV
-285 DPVTSNSWF
+285 DPATSNAWF
-294 KLVLQNS
+294 KLVLQNA
-301 GAEVISQADPCLMP
+301 GASVVSKADPCLMP

-324 SGMKACHIRDG
+324 AGMKACHIRDG
-335 VAMVK
+335 VAMSK
-340 FLTWLDAE
+340 FLSWLDAE
-348 VAVGNLHN
+348 VVAGNLHD
-356 EAVLSDTLEQFRRED
+356 EATLADKLEAFRSED
-371 PTLKDL
+371 PTLMDL

-383 AAGSNAAMCHYN
+383 AAGGNAAMCHYN

-400 KPGQLEMNTLYLVD
+400 EPGKLELNTLYLVD

-436 KEMIKQFTLA
+436 QEMIKQFTLA

-500 QSISKRQIDVPL
+500 ASISKKQIDVPL
-512 VEGMV
+512 TEGMV

-529 FGIRIENLELVVEI
+529 FGIRIENLELVVET

-550 VLTFESLTRCP
+550 VLSFESLTRCP
-561 IDQRNINVDMLTRP
+561 IDKRNINVDMLTRP
-575 ELAWLNEYHEK
+575 ELAWLNDYHQK
-586 VWNDISPLVEGDV
+586 VWDEISPLVEGDV
-599 KEWLRSAT
+599 KEWLRQAT
-607 QPLTH
+607 LPVAH

>member
-1 MRIYQGRHNHNEGL
+1 MHNETL
-15 TQMLTNTEQ
+15 SRVN
-24 RLTAIREWLA
+24 AIREWLI
-34 QNNIDALLVPHEDE
+34 QHNINALLVPHEDE

-73 AVITQDKAAIFVDGR
+73 AVITKDKAAIFVDGR
-88 YTVQVTKEVPATLF
+88 YTVQVTKQVPGDLF

-109 EPALDWILESLP
+109 EPALDWVLDNLP
-121 AQSKVAID
+121 TNASVAID
-129 PRMHNANWL
+129 PRMHSSAWL
-138 NQAQAKLS
+138 DMAQAKL
-146 AKHELAILENNP
+146 AGKLELNILTNNP
-158 IDELWSDRPS
+158 IDELWHDRPA
-168 PVVSQMILMP
+168 PVVSDVRLMP
-178 TESVGQSSESKRKQ
+178 TEAVGQSSENKRQ
-192 IAEIVVKAGADSAII
+192 EIAQLVKKAGADSAVI
-207 TALDSVAWLLNIRGL
+207 TALDSICWLLNVRGL

-237 SDASVEFFLDPS
+237 SDSSVEYFLDPA
-249 RIPAEFDSHVGQGVS
+249 RLPADFDAHVGTGVT
-264 VHHPESLQ
+264 VHHPEALKSRL
-272 QQVEA
+272 EA
-277 LSGKKVLV
+277 MTGKKVLV
-285 DPVTSNSWF
+285 DPAISNAWF

-301 GAEVISQADPCLMP
+301 GASVIAAADPCLMP
-315 KAAKNAVEI
+315 KAAKNSVEI
-324 SGMKACHIRDG
+324 AGMKACHIRDG
-335 VAMVK
+335 VAMSK
-340 FLTWLDAE
+340 FLCWLDAE
-348 VAVGNLHN
+348 VAAGNLHD
-356 EAVLSDTLEQFRRED
+356 EATLADKLEAFRSED
-371 PTLKDL
+371 PTLMDL

-383 AAGSNAAMCHYN
+383 AAGGNAAMCHYN

-400 KPGQLEMNTLYLVD
+400 EPGKLELNTLYLVD

-436 KEMIKQFTLA
+436 AEMKKQFTLA

-500 QSISKRQIDVPL
+500 ASISKKQIDVPL
-512 VEGMV
+512 LEGMV

-529 FGIRIENLELVVEI
+529 FGIRIENLELVVET

-550 VLTFESLTRCP
+550 VLSFESLTRCP
-561 IDQRNINVDMLTRP
+561 IDKRNINVDMLTRP
-575 ELAWLNEYHEK
+575 ELAWLNEYHQK
-586 VWNDISPLVEGDV
+586 VWDEISPLVEGDV
-599 KEWLRSAT
+599 KEWLRQAT
-607 QPLTH
+607 LPLAH

>member
-1 MRIYQGRHNHNEGL
+1 MHNETL
-15 TQMLTNTEQ
+15 SRVN
-24 RLTAIREWLA
+24 AIREWLI
-34 QNNIDALLVPHEDE
+34 QHNIDALLVPHEDE

-73 AVITQDKAAIFVDGR
+73 AVITKDKAAIFVDGR
-88 YTVQVTKEVPATLF
+88 YTVQVTKQVPGDLF

-109 EPALDWILESLP
+109 EPALDWVLDNLP
-121 AQSKVAID
+121 TNASVAID
-129 PRMHNANWL
+129 PRMHSSAWL
-138 NQAQAKLS
+138 DMAQAKL
-146 AKHELAILENNP
+146 AGKLELNILTNNP
-158 IDELWSDRPS
+158 IDELWHDRPA
-168 PVVSQMILMP
+168 PVVSDVRLMP
-178 TESVGQSSESKRKQ
+178 TEAVGQSSESKRQ
-192 IAEIVVKAGADSAII
+192 EIAQLVKKAGADSAVI
-207 TALDSVAWLLNIRGL
+207 TALDSICWLLNVRGL

-237 SDASVEFFLDPS
+237 SDSSVEYFLE
-249 RIPAEFDSHVGQGVS
+249 PARLPADFDAHVGTGVT
-264 VHHPESLQ
+264 VHHPEALQ
-272 QQVEA
+272 SRLEA
-277 LSGKKVLV
+277 MTGKKVLV
-285 DPVTSNSWF
+285 DPAISNAWF

-301 GAEVISQADPCLMP
+301 GASVIAAADPCLMP
-315 KAAKNAVEI
+315 KAAKNSVEI
-324 SGMKACHIRDG
+324 AGMKACHIRDG
-335 VAMVK
+335 VAMSK
-340 FLTWLDAE
+340 FLCWLDAE
-348 VAVGNLHN
+348 VAAGNLHD
-356 EAVLSDTLEQFRRED
+356 EATLADKLEAFRSED
-371 PTLKDL
+371 PTLMDL

-383 AAGSNAAMCHYN
+383 AAGGNAAMCHYN

-400 KPGQLEMNTLYLVD
+400 EPGKLELNTLYLVD

-436 KEMIKQFTLA
+436 SEMKKQFTLA

-500 QSISKRQIDVPL
+500 ASISKKQIDVPL
-512 VEGMV
+512 TEGMV

-529 FGIRIENLELVVEI
+529 FGIRIENLELVVET

-550 VLTFESLTRCP
+550 VLSFESLTRCP
-561 IDQRNINVDMLTRP
+561 IDKRNINVDMLTRP
-575 ELAWLNEYHEK
+575 ELAWLNDYHQK
-586 VWNDISPLVEGDV
+586 VWDEISPLVEGDV
-599 KEWLRSAT
+599 KEWLRQAT
-607 QPLTH
+607 LPVAH

>member
-1 MRIYQGRHNHNEGL
+1 MHND
-15 TQMLTNTEQ
+15 TQSRVN
-24 RLTAIREWLA
+24 AIREWLA
-34 QNNIDALLVPHEDE
+34 QHNIDALLVPHEDE

-73 AVITQDKAAIFVDGR
+73 AVITKDKAAIFVDGR
-88 YTVQVTKEVPATLF
+88 YTVQVTKQVPADLF

-109 EPALDWILESLP
+109 EPALDWIKDHLANGAS
-121 AQSKVAID
+121 VAID
-129 PRMHNANWL
+129 PRMHNSAWL
-138 NQAQAKLS
+138 DMAQAKL
-146 AKHELAILENNP
+146 AGALELKILASNP
-158 IDELWSDRPS
+158 IDELWHDRPA
-168 PVVSQMILMP
+168 PVVSDVRLMA
-178 TESVGQSSESKRKQ
+178 TEAVGQSSESKRQ
-192 IAEIVVKAGADSAII
+192 EIAELVKKAGADSAVI
-207 TALDSVAWLLNIRGL
+207 TALDSICWLLNVRGL

-237 SDASVEFFLDPS
+237 SDSSVEYFLDPA
-249 RIPAEFDSHVGQGVS
+249 RLPAEFDAHVGAGVT
-264 VHHPESLQ
+264 VHHPEALQ
-272 QQVEA
+272 ARLET
-277 LSGKKVLV
+277 LTGKNVLV
-285 DPVTSNSWF
+285 DPATSNAWF
-294 KLVLQNS
+294 KLVLQNA
-301 GAEVISQADPCLMP
+301 GASVVSKADPCLMP

-324 SGMKACHIRDG
+324 AGMKACHIRDG
-335 VAMVK
+335 VAMSK
-340 FLTWLDAE
+340 FLSWLDAE
-348 VAVGNLHN
+348 VVAGNLHD
-356 EAVLSDTLEQFRRED
+356 EATLADKLEAFRSED
-371 PTLKDL
+371 PTLMDL

-383 AAGSNAAMCHYN
+383 AAGGNAAMCHYN

-400 KPGQLEMNTLYLVD
+400 EPGKLELNTLYLVD

-436 KEMIKQFTLA
+436 QEMIKQFTLA

-500 QSISKRQIDVPL
+500 ASISKKQIDVPL
-512 VEGMV
+512 TEGMV

-529 FGIRIENLELVVEI
+529 FGIRIENLELVVET

-550 VLTFESLTRCP
+550 VLSFESLTRCP
-561 IDQRNINVDMLTRP
+561 IDKRNINVDMLTRP
-575 ELAWLNEYHEK
+575 ELAWLNDYHQK
-586 VWNDISPLVEGDV
+586 VWDEISPLVEGDV
-599 KEWLRSAT
+599 KEWLRQAT
-607 QPLTH
+607 LPVAH

>member
-1 MRIYQGRHNHNEGL
+1 MHND
-15 TQMLTNTEQ
+15 TQSRVN
-24 RLTAIREWLA
+24 AIREWLA
-34 QNNIDALLVPHEDE
+34 QHNIDALLVPHEDE

-73 AVITQDKAAIFVDGR
+73 AVITKDKAAIFVDGR
-88 YTVQVTKEVPATLF
+88 YTVQVTKQVPADLF

-109 EPALDWILESLP
+109 EPALDWIKDHLANGAS
-121 AQSKVAID
+121 VAID
-129 PRMHNANWL
+129 PRMHNSAWL
-138 NQAQAKLS
+138 DMAQAKLTG
-146 AKHELAILENNP
+146 ALELKILDSNP
-158 IDELWSDRPS
+158 IDELWHDRPA
-168 PVVSQMILMP
+168 PVVSDVRLMA
-178 TESVGQSSESKRKQ
+178 TEAVGQSSESKRQ
-192 IAEIVVKAGADSAII
+192 EIAELLKKAGADSAVI
-207 TALDSVAWLLNIRGL
+207 TALDSICWLLNVRGL

-237 SDASVEFFLDPS
+237 SDSSVEYFLDPA
-249 RIPAEFDSHVGQGVS
+249 RLPAEFDAHVGSGVT
-264 VHHPESLQ
+264 VHHPEALQ
-272 QQVEA
+272 ARLET
-277 LSGKKVLV
+277 LTGKNVLV
-285 DPVTSNSWF
+285 DPATSNAWF
-294 KLVLQNS
+294 KLVLQNA
-301 GAEVISQADPCLMP
+301 GASVVSKADPCLMP

-324 SGMKACHIRDG
+324 AGMKACHIRDG
-335 VAMVK
+335 VAMSK
-340 FLTWLDAE
+340 FLSWLDAE
-348 VAVGNLHN
+348 VVAGNLHD
-356 EAVLSDTLEQFRRED
+356 EATLADKLEAFRSED
-371 PTLKDL
+371 PTLMDL

-383 AAGSNAAMCHYN
+383 ATGGNAAMCHYN

-400 KPGQLEMNTLYLVD
+400 EPGKLELNTLYLVD

-436 KEMIKQFTLA
+436 QEMIKQFTLA

-500 QSISKRQIDVPL
+500 ASISKKQIDVPL
-512 VEGMV
+512 TEGMV

-529 FGIRIENLELVVEI
+529 FGIRIENLELVVET

-550 VLTFESLTRCP
+550 VLSFESLTRCP
-561 IDQRNINVDMLTRP
+561 IDKRNINVDMLTRP
-575 ELAWLNEYHEK
+575 ELAWLNDYHQK
-586 VWNDISPLVEGDV
+586 VWDEISPLVEGDV
-599 KEWLRSAT
+599 KEWLRQAT
-607 QPLTH
+607 LPVAH

>member
-1 MRIYQGRHNHNEGL
+1 MHNETL
-15 TQMLTNTEQ
+15 SRVN
-24 RLTAIREWLA
+24 AIREWLI
-34 QNNIDALLVPHEDE
+34 QHNIDALLVPHEDE

-73 AVITQDKAAIFVDGR
+73 AVITKDKAAIFVDGR
-88 YTVQVTKEVPATLF
+88 YTVQVTKQVPGDLF

-109 EPALDWILESLP
+109 EPALDWVLDNLP
-121 AQSKVAID
+121 TNASVAID
-129 PRMHNANWL
+129 PRMHSSAWL
-138 NQAQAKLS
+138 DMAQAKL
-146 AKHELAILENNP
+146 AGKLELNILTNNP
-158 IDELWSDRPS
+158 IDELWHDRPA
-168 PVVSQMILMP
+168 PVVSDVRLMP
-178 TESVGQSSESKRKQ
+178 TEAVGQPSESKRQ
-192 IAEIVVKAGADSAII
+192 EIAQLVKKAGADSAVI
-207 TALDSVAWLLNIRGL
+207 TALDSICWLLNVRGL

-237 SDASVEFFLDPS
+237 ADSTVEYFLDPA
-249 RIPAEFDSHVGQGVS
+249 RLPADFDAHVGTGVT
-264 VHHPESLQ
+264 VHHPEALQ
-272 QQVEA
+272 SRLEA
-277 LSGKKVLV
+277 MTGKKVLV
-285 DPVTSNSWF
+285 DPAISNAWF

-301 GAEVISQADPCLMP
+301 GASVIAAADPCLMP

-324 SGMKACHIRDG
+324 AGMKACHIRDG
-335 VAMVK
+335 VAMSK
-340 FLTWLDAE
+340 FLCWLDAE
-348 VAVGNLHN
+348 VAAGNLHD
-356 EAVLSDTLEQFRRED
+356 EATLADKLEAFRSED
-371 PTLKDL
+371 PTLMDL

-383 AAGSNAAMCHYN
+383 AAGGNAAMCHYN

-400 KPGQLEMNTLYLVD
+400 EPGKLELNTLYLVD

-436 KEMIKQFTLA
+436 QEMIKQFTLA

-500 QSISKRQIDVPL
+500 ASISKKQIDVPL
-512 VEGMV
+512 TEGMV

-529 FGIRIENLELVVEI
+529 FGIRIENLELVVET

-550 VLTFESLTRCP
+550 VLSFESLTRCP
-561 IDQRNINVDMLTRP
+561 IDKRNINVDMLTRP
-575 ELAWLNEYHEK
+575 ELAWLNDYHQK
-586 VWNDISPLVEGDV
+586 VWNEISPLVEGDV
-599 KEWLRSAT
+599 KEWLRQAT
-607 QPLTH
+607 LPVAH

>member
-1 MRIYQGRHNHNEGL
+1 MHNDTLSRVN
-15 TQMLTNTEQ
+15 
-24 RLTAIREWLA
+24 AIREWLS
-34 QNNIDALLVPHEDE
+34 QHNIDTLLIPHEDE

-88 YTVQVTKEVPATLF
+88 YTVQVTKQVPSELF

-109 EPALDWILESLP
+109 EPALDWIQDNLTANAS
-121 AQSKVAID
+121 VAID
-129 PRMHNANWL
+129 PRMHSSAWL
-138 NQAQAKLS
+138 DMAQAKL
-146 AKHELAILENNP
+146 AGKLELNILSNNP
-158 IDELWSDRPS
+158 IDELWHDRPA
-168 PVVSQMILMP
+168 PVVSDVRLMP
-178 TESVGQSSESKRKQ
+178 TQAVGQSSESKRKE
-192 IAEIVVKAGADSAII
+192 IAQLVAKAGADSAVI
-207 TALDSVAWLLNIRGL
+207 TALDSICWLLNVRGL

-237 SDASVEFFLDPS
+237 ADSSVEYFLNPA
-249 RIPAEFDSHVGQGVS
+249 RLPAEFAAHVGTGVT
-264 VHHPESLQ
+264 VHHPEALQ
-272 QQVEA
+272 SRLEA
-277 LSGKKVLV
+277 MSGKKVLL
-285 DPVTSNSWF
+285 DPAISNAWF
-294 KLVLQNS
+294 KLVLQNA
-301 GAEVISQADPCLMP
+301 GASVIAAADPCLMP
-315 KAAKNAVEI
+315 KAAKNEI
-324 SGMKACHIRDG
+324 EIAGMKACHIRDG
-335 VAMVK
+335 VAMSK
-340 FLTWLDAE
+340 FLCWLDAE
-348 VAVGNLHN
+348 VAAGNLHD
-356 EAVLSDTLEQFRRED
+356 EATLADRLEAFRKED
-371 PTLKDL
+371 PTLMDL

-383 AAGSNAAMCHYN
+383 AAGGNAAMCHYN

-400 KPGQLEMNTLYLVD
+400 EPGKIELNTLYLVD

-436 KEMIKQFTLA
+436 AEMIKQFTLA

-500 QSISKRQIDVPL
+500 ASISKKQIDVPL
-512 VEGMV
+512 TEGMV

-529 FGIRIENLELVVEI
+529 FGIRIENLELVVET

-550 VLTFESLTRCP
+550 VLSFESLTRCP
-561 IDQRNINVDMLTRP
+561 IDKRNINVDMLTRP
-575 ELAWLNEYHEK
+575 ELAWLNDYHQK
-586 VWNDISPLVEGDV
+586 VWEQISPLVEGEV
-599 KEWLRSAT
+599 KEWLREAT
-607 QPLTH
+607 LPLAH

>member
-1 MRIYQGRHNHNEGL
+1 MHNDTLSRVN
-15 TQMLTNTEQ
+15 
-24 RLTAIREWLA
+24 AIREWLA
-34 QNNIDALLVPHEDE
+34 QHNIDALLIPHEDE

-88 YTVQVTKEVPATLF
+88 YTVQVTKQVPNELF

-109 EPALDWILESLP
+109 EPALDWIQDNLTANAS
-121 AQSKVAID
+121 VAID
-129 PRMHNANWL
+129 PRMHSSAWL
-138 NQAQAKLS
+138 DMAQAKL
-146 AKHELAILENNP
+146 AGKLELNILSSNP
-158 IDELWSDRPS
+158 IDALWHDRPA
-168 PVVSQMILMP
+168 PVVSDVRLMP
-178 TESVGQSSESKRKQ
+178 TEAVGQSSESKRKE
-192 IAEIVVKAGADSAII
+192 IAQLVTKAGADSAII
-207 TALDSVAWLLNIRGL
+207 TALDSICWLLNVRGL

-237 SDASVEFFLDPS
+237 ADSSVEYFLDPA
-249 RIPAEFDSHVGQGVS
+249 RLPAEFAAHVGTGVT
-264 VHHPESLQ
+264 VHHPEALQ
-272 QQVEA
+272 SRLEA
-277 LSGKKVLV
+277 MSGKKVLL
-285 DPVTSNSWF
+285 DPAISNAWF
-294 KLVLQNS
+294 KLVLQNA
-301 GAEVISQADPCLMP
+301 GASVIAAADPCLMP
-315 KAAKNAVEI
+315 KAAKNEVEI
-324 SGMKACHIRDG
+324 AGMKACHIRDG
-335 VAMVK
+335 VAMSK
-340 FLTWLDAE
+340 FLCWLDAE
-348 VAVGNLHN
+348 VAAGNLHD
-356 EAVLSDTLEQFRRED
+356 EATLADRLEAFRKED
-371 PTLKDL
+371 PTLMDL

-383 AAGSNAAMCHYN
+383 AAGGNAAMCHYN

-400 KPGQLEMNTLYLVD
+400 EPGKLELNTLYLVD

-436 KEMIKQFTLA
+436 AEMIKQFTLA

-500 QSISKRQIDVPL
+500 ASISKKQIDVPL
-512 VEGMV
+512 TEGMV

-529 FGIRIENLELVVEI
+529 FGIRIENLELVVET

-550 VLTFESLTRCP
+550 VLSFESLTRCP
-561 IDQRNINVDMLTRP
+561 IDKRNVNVDMLTRP
-575 ELAWLNEYHEK
+575 ELAWLNDYHQK
-586 VWNDISPLVEGDV
+586 VWEQISPLVEGEV
-599 KEWLRSAT
+599 KEWLREAT
-607 QPLTH
+607 LPLAH

>member
-1 MRIYQGRHNHNEGL
+1 MHNETL
-15 TQMLTNTEQ
+15 SRVN
-24 RLTAIREWLA
+24 AIREWLI
-34 QNNIDALLVPHEDE
+34 QHNIDALLVPHEDE

-73 AVITQDKAAIFVDGR
+73 AVITKDKAAIFVDGR
-88 YTVQVTKEVPATLF
+88 YTVQVTKQVPGDLF

-109 EPALDWILESLP
+109 EPALDWVLDNLP
-121 AQSKVAID
+121 TNASVAID
-129 PRMHNANWL
+129 PRMHSSAWL
-138 NQAQAKLS
+138 DMAQAKL
-146 AKHELAILENNP
+146 AGKLELNILTNNP
-158 IDELWSDRPS
+158 IDELWHDRPA
-168 PVVSQMILMP
+168 PVVSDVRLMP
-178 TESVGQSSESKRKQ
+178 TEAVGQSSESKRQ
-192 IAEIVVKAGADSAII
+192 EIAQLVKKAGADSAVI
-207 TALDSVAWLLNIRGL
+207 TALDSICWLLNVRGL

-237 SDASVEFFLDPS
+237 ADSTVEYFLDPA
-249 RIPAEFDSHVGQGVS
+249 RLPADFDAHVGTGVT
-264 VHHPESLQ
+264 VHHPEALQ
-272 QQVEA
+272 SRLEA
-277 LSGKKVLV
+277 MTGKKVLV
-285 DPVTSNSWF
+285 DPAISNAWF

-301 GAEVISQADPCLMP
+301 GASVIAAADPCLMP
-315 KAAKNAVEI
+315 KAAKNSVEI
-324 SGMKACHIRDG
+324 AGMKACHIRDG
-335 VAMVK
+335 VAMSK
-340 FLTWLDAE
+340 FLCWLDAE
-348 VAVGNLHN
+348 VAAGNLHD
-356 EAVLSDTLEQFRRED
+356 EATLADKLEAFRSED
-371 PTLKDL
+371 PTLMDL

-383 AAGSNAAMCHYN
+383 AAGGNAAMCHYN

-400 KPGQLEMNTLYLVD
+400 EPGKLELNTLYLVD

-436 KEMIKQFTLA
+436 QEMIKQFTLA

-500 QSISKRQIDVPL
+500 ASISKKQIDVPL
-512 VEGMV
+512 TEGMV

-529 FGIRIENLELVVEI
+529 FGIRIENLELVVET

-550 VLTFESLTRCP
+550 VLSFESLTRCP
-561 IDQRNINVDMLTRP
+561 IDKRNINVDMLTRP
-575 ELAWLNEYHEK
+575 ELAWLNDYHQK
-586 VWNDISPLVEGDV
+586 VWDEISPLVEGDV
-599 KEWLRSAT
+599 KEWLRQAT
-607 QPLTH
+607 LPVAH

>member
-1 MRIYQGRHNHNEGL
+1 MHNDTLSRVN
-15 TQMLTNTEQ
+15 
-24 RLTAIREWLA
+24 AIREWLT
-34 QNNIDALLVPHEDE
+34 QHNIDALLIPHEDE

-88 YTVQVTKEVPATLF
+88 YTVQVTKQVPSELF

-109 EPALDWILESLP
+109 EPALDWIQDNLTTNAS
-121 AQSKVAID
+121 VAID
-129 PRMHNANWL
+129 PRMHSSAWL
-138 NQAQAKLS
+138 DMAQAKL
-146 AKHELAILENNP
+146 AGELELNILSSNP
-158 IDELWSDRPS
+158 IDELWHDRPA
-168 PVVSQMILMP
+168 PVVSDVRLMP
-178 TESVGQSSESKRKQ
+178 TEAVGQSSESKRKE
-192 IAEIVVKAGADSAII
+192 IAQLVTKAGADSAII
-207 TALDSVAWLLNIRGL
+207 TALDSICWLLNVRGL

-237 SDASVEFFLDPS
+237 ADSSVEYFLDPA
-249 RIPAEFDSHVGQGVS
+249 RLPAEFAAHVGTGVT
-264 VHHPESLQ
+264 VHNP
-272 QQVEA
+272 EA
-277 LSGKKVLV
+277 LQSRLEAMSGKKVLL
-285 DPVTSNSWF
+285 DPAISNAWF
-294 KLVLQNS
+294 KLVLQNA
-301 GAEVISQADPCLMP
+301 GASVIAAADPCLMP
-315 KAAKNAVEI
+315 KAAKNEVEI
-324 SGMKACHIRDG
+324 AGMKACHIRDG
-335 VAMVK
+335 VAMSK
-340 FLTWLDAE
+340 FLCWLDAE
-348 VAVGNLHN
+348 VATGNLHD
-356 EAVLSDTLEQFRRED
+356 EATLADRLEAFRKED
-371 PTLKDL
+371 STLMDL

-383 AAGSNAAMCHYN
+383 AAGGNAAMCHYN

-400 KPGQLEMNTLYLVD
+400 EPGKLELNTLYLVD

-436 KEMIKQFTLA
+436 AEMIKQFTLA

-500 QSISKRQIDVPL
+500 ASISKKQIDVPL
-512 VEGMV
+512 TEGMV

-529 FGIRIENLELVVEI
+529 FGIRIENLELVVET

-550 VLTFESLTRCP
+550 VLSFESLTRCP
-561 IDQRNINVDMLTRP
+561 IDKRNINVDMLTRP
-575 ELAWLNEYHEK
+575 ELAWLNDYHQK
-586 VWNDISPLVEGDV
+586 VWEQISPLVEGEV
-599 KEWLRSAT
+599 KEWLREAT
-607 QPLTH
+607 LPLAH